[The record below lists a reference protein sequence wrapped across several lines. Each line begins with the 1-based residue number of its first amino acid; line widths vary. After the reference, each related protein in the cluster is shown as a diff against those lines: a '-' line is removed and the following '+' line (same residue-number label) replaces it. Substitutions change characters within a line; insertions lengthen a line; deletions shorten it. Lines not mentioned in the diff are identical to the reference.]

1 MCAEGGKKE
10 IRLKCEKAK
19 THIAERGKTMY
30 YSMREYK
37 FVRFAVSRTKGKKY
51 DAFIVDAHGNEKR
64 IHFGAKGYEQYK
76 DTALGCYSE
85 FDHEDEARRKNY
97 QARHKH
103 YLKPG
108 FFSPEYFAWTYLW

>member
-1 MCAEGGKKE
+1 
-10 IRLKCEKAK
+10 
-19 THIAERGKTMY
+19 MY
-30 YSMREYK
+30 YSMRDYK

-64 IHFGAKGYEQYK
+64 IPFGAKGYQQYK